1 MPGEEFDPFES
12 GEEESED
19 AIRAVLFRSVE
30 GTYKSIVTCF
40 SQYKNIGELGRIGI
54 KTMGMYLMTTMI
66 AIILGISLFSIFK
79 PGSWAFALSGDV
91 AVSGISVDTGGAAPS
106 LLDTIV
112 NIVPSNFL
120 KPFVDSNTL
129 QLIFLAVV
137 SGIAV
142 GKIGDFSAV
151 LRELL
156 EALYSMFMTITNMFI
171 RLMPLAVFASMTK
184 MIVDMAPGTIRVLFL
199 SLC

>member
-1 MPGEEFDPFES
+1 MPGEEFDSFES

-112 NIVPSNFL
+112 NIVPSNF
-120 KPFVDSNTL
+120 FE
-129 QLIFLAVV
+129 AVC
-137 SGIAV
+137 GFEYA
-142 GKIGDFSAV
+142 SAHFPCCSQ
-151 LRELL
+151 R
-156 EALYSMFMTITNMFI
+156 YCS
-171 RLMPLAVFASMTK
+171 RK
-184 MIVDMAPGTIRVLFL
+184 DR
-199 SLC
+199 